1 MEPSFFEITN
11 VSIRQAVNPFILLVL
26 IFVMLVMA
34 VNPVLKTKPG
44 RILFYLLISYFLM
57 SVNSMLMS
65 FGLRNIF
72 INTLWTYFPVML
84 FIAPL
89 CYFYVKSLVT
99 ENYKLKGIKLLHF
112 AVPVLFTI
120 FSLIVNVFVSV
131 GYFSDDL
138 ALYEKSIS
146 LFIKMQD
153 IALFYIVLA
162 SFLFYTFLSIR
173 VYVGHNKGIEHFFSF
188 SEGISLRWIRIFI
201 LGMIFYFLI
210 FILSNN
216 ELFLVSWLSNTIYDF
231 SHTIIT
237 LFFIFLIGTNGV
249 KQLNVFE
256 VSNNVLNVANETKVE
271 EILDKT
277 EKEKSTTSGLDEL
290 RKNELHD
297 KMIVLF
303 EKDKIYLNPSLTLDF
318 IAKELDTNRS
328 YVSQVINEC
337 FDSNF
342 YNLVNKYRI
351 DEAVKMLQDEKFSNY
366 SIEGIA
372 NSCGFASRSSF
383 SSSFK
388 KFTGKNPSDYR

>member
-1 MEPSFFEITN
+1 
-11 VSIRQAVNPFILLVL
+11 
-26 IFVMLVMA
+26 MA

-65 FGLRNIF
+65 FGLRDIF

-99 ENYKLKGIKLLHF
+99 ENYKLKGIKLVHF
-112 AVPVLFTI
+112 AVPVMFTF

-131 GYFSDDL
+131 GYFTDNL

-173 VYVGHNKGIEHFFSF
+173 VYVEHNKGIEHFFSF

-216 ELFLVSWLSNTIYDF
+216 ELFLVSWISDTVYDF

-249 KQLNVFE
+249 KQRNVFE
-256 VSNNVLNVANETKVE
+256 VSNNVLKVANDSSVE
-271 EILDKT
+271 AISDEH
-277 EKEKSTTSGLDEL
+277 EKEKSVSSGLDES
-290 RKNELHD
+290 RKKELHE

-337 FDSNF
+337 FESNF
-342 YNLVNKYRI
+342 YNLINKYRI

-366 SIEGIA
+366 SIEGVA

-388 KFTGKNPSDYR
+388 KFTGKNPSDYK

>member
-1 MEPSFFEITN
+1 
-11 VSIRQAVNPFILLVL
+11 
-26 IFVMLVMA
+26 MA
-34 VNPVLKTKPG
+34 ANPVLKTKPG
-44 RILFYLLISYFLM
+44 RILFYLLVSYFLM

-65 FGLRNIF
+65 FGLRDIF
-72 INTLWTYFPVML
+72 INILWTYFPVML

-99 ENYKLKGIKLLHF
+99 ENYKLKGLKLLHF
-112 AVPVLFTI
+112 AIPVLFTI
-120 FSLIVNVFVSV
+120 LSIIVNVFVSV
-131 GYFSDDL
+131 GYFTDNL

-146 LFIKMQD
+146 LFIKIQD

-173 VYVGHNKGIEHFFSF
+173 VYVEHDKGIEHYFSF
-188 SEGISLRWIRIFI
+188 SEGISLRWLRIFI

-216 ELFLVSWLSNTIYDF
+216 ELFLVSWISNTVYDF

-249 KQLNVFE
+249 KQRNVFE
-256 VSNNVLNVANETKVE
+256 VSKNVLAGSDDRNIVE
-271 EILDKT
+271 ITDNSD
-277 EKEKSTTSGLDEL
+277 KEKMSSSGLDEL
-290 RKNELHD
+290 RKKELHE

-337 FDSNF
+337 FESNF

-351 DEAVKMLQDEKFSNY
+351 DEAVNMLQDEKFNNY

-388 KFTGKNPSDYR
+388 KFTGKNPSDFR

>member
-1 MEPSFFEITN
+1 MEPSFFDIIN

-99 ENYKLKGIKLLHF
+99 ENYKLNGIKLLHF

-173 VYVGHNKGIEHFFSF
+173 VYVVHNKGIEHYFSF
-188 SEGISLRWIRIFI
+188 SEGVSLRWIRIFI

-216 ELFLVSWLSNTIYDF
+216 ELFLVSWISNTVYDF

-249 KQLNVFE
+249 KQRNVFE
-256 VSNNVLNVANETKVE
+256 VSNNVINVANDSNVE
-271 EILDKT
+271 AILDHH
-277 EKEKSTTSGLDEL
+277 EKEKSVTSGLDES
-290 RKNELHD
+290 RKKELHE

>member
-1 MEPSFFEITN
+1 MEPSFFDITN

-65 FGLRNIF
+65 FGLRDIF

-99 ENYKLKGIKLLHF
+99 ENYKLKGIKLVHF
-112 AVPVLFTI
+112 AVPVMFTF

-131 GYFSDDL
+131 GYFTDNL

-173 VYVGHNKGIEHFFSF
+173 VYVEHNKGIEHFFSF

-216 ELFLVSWLSNTIYDF
+216 ELFLVSWISDTVYDF

-249 KQLNVFE
+249 KQRNVFE
-256 VSNNVLNVANETKVE
+256 VSNNVLKVANDSSVE
-271 EILDKT
+271 AISDEH
-277 EKEKSTTSGLDEL
+277 EKEKSVSSGLDES
-290 RKNELHD
+290 RKKELHE

-337 FDSNF
+337 FESNF
-342 YNLVNKYRI
+342 YNLINKYRI

-366 SIEGIA
+366 SIEGVA

-388 KFTGKNPSDYR
+388 KFTGKNPSDYK

>member
-1 MEPSFFEITN
+1 MEPSLFDITS
-11 VSIRQAVNPFILLVL
+11 VSIRQAVNPFILLIL

-89 CYFYVKSLVT
+89 CFLYVKSLVT
-99 ENYKLKGIKLLHF
+99 ENYKLKGLKLLHF
-112 AVPVLFTI
+112 VVPVLFTI
-120 FSLIVNVFVSV
+120 LSLIVNVFVSV
-131 GYFSDDL
+131 GYFTDDI
-138 ALYEKSIS
+138 ALYEKSIA
-146 LFIKMQD
+146 LFISMQD

-162 SFLFYTFLSIR
+162 SFLFYTLLSIR
-173 VYVGHNKGIEHFFSF
+173 IYVKHNKGIEHYFSF
-188 SEGISLRWIRIFI
+188 SEGISLKWIRIFI

-216 ELFLVSWLSNTIYDF
+216 ELFLVSWISNTVYDF

-249 KQLNVFE
+249 KQRNVFE
-256 VSNNVLNVANETKVE
+256 VSKNVLTNTDNRVIVE
-271 EILDKT
+271 AVENTD
-277 EKEKSTTSGLDEL
+277 KEKIPTSGLEES
-290 RKNELHD
+290 RKKE
-297 KMIVLF
+297 LF
-303 EKDKIYLNPSLTLDF
+303 EKMTVLLEKEKIYLNPSLTLDL
-318 IAKELDTNRS
+318 IARDLDTNRS

-337 FDSNF
+337 FESNF

-372 NSCGFASRSSF
+372 NTCGFASRSSF